1 MYCFAF
7 QGYEKEGSSIFLT
20 NPRITASKQCMCGHK
35 CEKPSA
41 GVPPFLTV
49 LLVGGTSPNPLGHD
63 KHAAAHSKNASY
75 PGNFRIPLEDAKSGG
90 FSDPR
95 NTALMKMFNLI
106 NVGERAGS
114 GIPSIFR
121 IWEKQKWITPTL
133 TEELSPERITLYLPI
148 GGDKK
153 SAIKT
158 SDKKPA
164 IKSNSKISSHHKEV
178 IIEYLTAHV
187 SASAAEIGTIL
198 ELKSSRVRE
207 LLSDLLKQGYIVSEG
222 SNRNRIYKLKA

>member
-1 MYCFAF
+1 
-7 QGYEKEGSSIFLT
+7 
-20 NPRITASKQCMCGHK
+20 
-35 CEKPSA
+35 
-41 GVPPFLTV
+41 
-49 LLVGGTSPNPLGHD
+49 
-63 KHAAAHSKNASY
+63 
-75 PGNFRIPLEDAKSGG
+75 
-90 FSDPR
+90 
-95 NTALMKMFNLI
+95 MKMFNLI
-106 NVGERAGS
+106 NVDERAGS

-121 IWEKQKWITPTL
+121 IGEKQKWITPTL
-133 TEELSPERITLYLPI
+133 TEELSPERITLYLSI

-158 SDKKPA
+158 GD
-164 IKSNSKISSHHKEV
+164 KSNSKISSHHKEV

>member
-1 MYCFAF
+1 MRLRIQRMLHIPATSAF
-7 QGYEKEGSSIFLT
+7 RLKMQKAAVFL
-20 NPRITASKQCMCGHK
+20 I
-35 CEKPSA
+35 
-41 GVPPFLTV
+41 
-49 LLVGGTSPNPLGHD
+49 
-63 KHAAAHSKNASY
+63 
-75 PGNFRIPLEDAKSGG
+75 
-90 FSDPR
+90 PR

-153 SAIKT
+153 S
-158 SDKKPA
+158 A